1 MFTRCPQCGTVFRI
15 SATQLRVASGD
26 VRCGS
31 CAHVFNA
38 LGLLTDELPD
48 SPQLPPSTGPE
59 QTDDEEFLGEPSPEP
74 EGVEQSQPD
83 NEPGPGED
91 AELEFDAPEPTWSK
105 FFIDA
110 TRNSE
115 PAADA
120 QPRAAGDVALDGEL
134 ETVTADP
141 DEWRAF
147 LKEMEEPHP
156 ADWASADAAIV
167 DPLGR
172 EPQSYV
178 GDEEPTGELD
188 DAVPGSIS
196 AEAEPAQPIGTGL
209 DENDSYLA
217 EAAEE
222 SAAVGWSA
230 EAWTP
235 DATDAAA
242 ESDSAPPWDE
252 EVEVTAAPNRL
263 RWLAASLVMTA
274 VLLAQLV
281 HIFRDDLAVDDRF
294 GPQLRSIYAS
304 LNLPL
309 LPNWPLEAYR
319 VRRAEALA
327 GGSADEALDISA
339 AVETSGNGS
348 LGLPLVRV
356 VLRDQWANVVA
367 SRVFTPEQYLP
378 APLPAI
384 VPAGTRIPVRL
395 SVLDPGSEARGFVVD
410 LCLPRR
416 DGLVCQLARDPFQ
429 P

>member
-48 SPQLPPSTGPE
+48 SAQLPASTGAA
-59 QTDDEEFLGEPSPEP
+59 QTDDEEFLAEPPSGAEI
-74 EGVEQSQPD
+74 ESQPD
-83 NEPGPGED
+83 NRASPGDD

-115 PAADA
+115 PVADP
-120 QPRAAGDVALDGEL
+120 QSRAAGDVALDGEL

-141 DEWRAF
+141 NEWRAF

-156 ADWASADAAIV
+156 AGSADLEDADAANA

-172 EPQSYV
+172 ETQVYV
-178 GDEEPTGELD
+178 DDDEPTGELESTLATNYD
-188 DAVPGSIS
+188 NELEQP
-196 AEAEPAQPIGTGL
+196 AENALE
-209 DENDSYLA
+209 ENDGYLA
-217 EAAEE
+217 EAVEE
-222 SAAVGWSA
+222 FEPVGWSA

-235 DATDAAA
+235 EHTAGGA
-242 ESDSAPPWDE
+242 ESDSAPPWAEDI
-252 EVEVTAAPNRL
+252 EVTAEPNHL
-263 RWLAASLVMTA
+263 RWLAASLMMTA
-274 VLLAQLV
+274 LLLVQGV
-281 HIFRDDLAVDDRF
+281 HIFRDDIAVDDRF
-294 GPQLRSIYAS
+294 GPQLRGIYAR
-304 LNLPL
+304 LNMPL
-309 LPNWPLEAYR
+309 LPNWPLEAYN

-327 GGSADEALDISA
+327 GGSAEEALDISA
-339 AVETSGNGS
+339 AVETSGSGS

-367 SRVFTPEQYLP
+367 GRVFTPEQYLP

-416 DGLVCQLARDPFQ
+416 DGLDCQLARDPFQ